1 MYGDPRPLFIVTE
14 IVITGLIIF
23 VGYVLL
29 RVKEPWTRSTSLAV
43 STASPELVAAAPLA
57 DEKIADEKIADDAKV
72 EAEAQLDKPKND

>member
-43 STASPELVAAAPLA
+43 SSSSAAPELVAAPT
-57 DEKIADEKIADDAKV
+57 DEKIADEDKV
-72 EAEAQLDKPKND
+72 EADAQADKPKND